1 LNYPEILAEVQ
12 RALPSGTPVWLV
24 GGAVRDGLLQHPAH
38 DLDFV
43 VAARAL
49 GVARTVADALS
60 AAFYPLDAERDVGR
74 VVVRRAGA
82 EPWVLDFARMRGE
95 TLAADLAARDF
106 TFNAIAAP
114 LHEPETLIDP
124 LHGAD
129 DLRAKRLRL
138 CSPTAVADDPLRG
151 VRAIRLATKLNLHID
166 PAARAAIRAHAD
178 GLAGVSAE
186 RRRDEFIR
194 LVSGRRAATAVRALD
209 QLGLLKHLAPEL
221 LPLKALAQPPNR
233 HALDVW
239 EHTLATVARLEE
251 LLAVLGPVHD
261 AERAADLTLALATLK
276 LGRYRQ
282 ALAEHLDRRL
292 DGERPARWTLEL
304 AALLHDIGKPAT
316 QSTDAAGTIHFY
328 THESVG
334 ADLAAQ
340 RMTALRFS
348 NEEIKRATTIVAH
361 HMRPMQMAHTPSPAT
376 SALVAPVSPSA
387 ASLAVPPVPAISRRA
402 VYRFYR
408 DAGAAGVDIALVSLA
423 DFLAHYG
430 GNPPPVDLWE
440 RRLTIS
446 AQLLHAYF
454 ENHAEVVAPAPLIA
468 GRDLAKGLGLKPGP
482 QFGELLE
489 AAREAQ
495 AAGEIKDKA
504 AALEFVKR
512 RLQSKRAQEEK
523 P

>member
-1 LNYPEILAEVQ
+1 LDYPEILQEVQ
-12 RALPSGTPVWLV
+12 RALPATAPVWLV
-24 GGAVRDGLLQHPAH
+24 GGAIRDGLLRHAAH

-43 VAARAL
+43 VAGHALATARA
-49 GVARTVADALS
+49 VADALA

-74 VVVRRAGA
+74 VVVRREGA
-82 EPWVLDFARMRGE
+82 EPWVLDFAGLRGD
-95 TLAADLAARDF
+95 TLAGDLAARDF

-114 LHEPETLIDP
+114 LAAPEALIDP
-124 LHGAD
+124 LHGVD

-151 VRAIRLATKLNLHID
+151 VRAVRLAAKLNLHID
-166 PAARAAIRAHAD
+166 PSARAAIRAHAE

-194 LVSGRRAATAVRALD
+194 LVSGPRAATAIRALN

-221 LPLKALAQPPNR
+221 LLLKGLAQPPNR

-239 EHTLATVARLEE
+239 EHTLATVAWLEE

-282 ALAEHLDRRL
+282 ALNEHLDQRL
-292 DGERPARWTLEL
+292 DGDRPARWTLGM

-316 QSTDAAGTIHFY
+316 QSTDAAGAIHFY
-328 THESVG
+328 THEDGG

-340 RMTALRFS
+340 RLTELRFS
-348 NEEIKRATTIVAH
+348 NEEIKRAATIIAH
-361 HMRPMQMAHTPSPAT
+361 HMRPMHMAYTQP
-376 SALVAPVSPSA
+376 VAPTPVASSTSSSSTADA
-387 ASLAVPPVPAISRRA
+387 APAAVSRRA
-402 VYRFYR
+402 VYRFFR
-408 DAGAAGVDIALVSLA
+408 DAGAAGVDIVLVSLA

-430 GNPPPVDLWE
+430 GNPPPANLWE
-440 RRLTIS
+440 RRLSIS
-446 AQLLHAYF
+446 AQLLSAYF
-454 ENHAEVVAPAPLIA
+454 ENHAEVVAPPPLIA
-468 GRDLAKGLGLKPGP
+468 GRDLVKTLGLKPGP

-495 AAGEIKDKA
+495 AAGEVKDKA
-504 AALEFVKR
+504 AALEYVKR
-512 RLQSKRAQEEK
+512 RLQNKR
-523 P
+523 